1 MHHLYFFV
9 VRGGKLITPDQDVL
23 GGITRNVA
31 LELASDLG
39 EVFLRPIL
47 RQELSEID
55 EAFIT
60 STTKEIMP
68 IVRIDDTR
76 IGSGR
81 PGPYTQR
88 LAELFHSYAR
98 QVSRSSTI
106 QTHPAI
112 SH

>member
-1 MHHLYFFV
+1 MC
-9 VRGGKLITPDQDVL
+9 L
-23 GGITRNVA
+23 GASRATLRI
-31 LELASDLG
+31 ELASDLG

-88 LAELFHSYAR
+88 LAELFHSYTR